1 VKEVSISVMNHVFKD
16 FTLHTIDGHIST
28 IYLAVYSDKIL
39 ILDCGCRCDI
49 KRVET
54 YIEKKLKRD
63 LSSVKLVVASHAHPD
78 HGGGSPFFSKKH
90 RIPLA
95 TPRHINEWY
104 RGVMGF
110 IQHNIDISL
119 GYHVAR
125 TTGKPVSNIFYKRK
139 IAIDHPLDHGSVL
152 PGFEDWVVYDAPGHT
167 HHDMVFYNKK
177 EKLLYAADVILCVNG
192 KFLLPFPVPMEHKM
206 NASLDL
212 ISSMDVEKLILAHGG
227 VKYVKGLKAITDEL
241 KIQLT
246 KALPPILE
254 KLRLLALFSP
264 EIRKEM
270 KKEMN
275 RKNAA

>member
-1 VKEVSISVMNHVFKD
+1 MMNHVFKD